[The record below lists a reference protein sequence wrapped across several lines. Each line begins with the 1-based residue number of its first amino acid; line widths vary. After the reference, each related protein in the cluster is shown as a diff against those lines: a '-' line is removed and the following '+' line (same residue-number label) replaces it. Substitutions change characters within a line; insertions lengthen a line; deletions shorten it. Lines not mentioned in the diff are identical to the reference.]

1 MRVAIVT
8 NNERTVA
15 KHIGLCKKI
24 AVYENGEKV
33 EVVENPIMKMI
44 KEKGITL
51 NKEGQR
57 HLGVS
62 QILPEFLKDLN
73 VDVLIATEFRSQ
85 VLEQNLQLSSILP
98 YVTQERDIEKIIKNF
113 NEEDIMRGFNR
124 GFGQNLPLNRGRGFG
139 QNKEFA
145 LQDRDFDHTAPQGL
159 GRRAPLGRGLG
170 AGLGRGAGFNKGL
183 GAGQGRGRGRGF
195 GAGQGRGFGNR

>member
-24 AVYENGEKV
+24 AIYENGEKV

-44 KEKGITL
+44 KERGITL

-57 HLGVS
+57 HLGAS
-62 QILPEFLKDLN
+62 RILPKFLKDLN
-73 VDVLIATEFRSQ
+73 VDVLIATEFRSS

-98 YVTQERDIEKIIKNF
+98 YVAQERDIEKIIKNF

-124 GFGQNLPLNRGRGFG
+124 DFRQNLPLNRGRGFG

-145 LQDRDFDHTAPQGL
+145 LQDKGFDHATPQGL
-159 GRRAPLGRGLG
+159 GRRAPLGRG
-170 AGLGRGAGFNKGL
+170 AGF
-183 GAGQGRGRGRGF
+183 GRGRGKGL